1 MTWNK
6 HHLAPVVWLVRL
18 VRLVRLVCFV
28 CLVCPSLL
36 HCGVFVQQK
45 EYDTLAERT
54 AQMEKRA
61 AADRA
66 EMAALRADL
75 TASRERMENAL
86 RANAENGSEVFTS
99 KQRINEVA
107 GHLDEVAHGVEETKR
122 DLAASRTEL
131 STKLDEL
138 KKQIPAAVPPAPAV
152 PVPLAIPQDKAAH
165 LTALTEAKVKK
176 DYAAVRILGPE
187 YLNRYPRD
195 DSADLAL
202 FMVAESDRE
211 DSRPASALGHYNRL
225 LKLFPRSRLLDKA
238 LYGMGEAYL
247 TMHDCGNAKL
257 AYQSCETRFRRD
269 KIGQDAKAKLDLI
282 TKAPPGLCAPE

>member
-1 MTWNK
+1 MRNK
-6 HHLAPVVWLVRL
+6 HFFAIVA
-18 VRLVRLVCFV
+18 CSS
-28 CLVCPSLL
+28 SLL
-36 HCGVFVQQK
+36 HCGVFVMQK

-54 AQMEKRA
+54 AQMEKREA
-61 AADRA
+61 AAHA
-66 EMAALRADL
+66 EVTALRADL
-75 TASRERMENAL
+75 AASRERMENAL

-107 GHLDEVAHGVEETKR
+107 GRLDEVSHGVEETKR
-122 DLAASRTEL
+122 DLEASRTEL

-138 KKQIPAAVPPAPAV
+138 KKQIPPPLPPAPAA
-152 PVPLAIPQDKAAH
+152 PPPLAVPQDKAAH
-165 LTALTEAKVKK
+165 MTALTDAKVKK
-176 DYAAVRILGPE
+176 DYGAVRLLGPE
-187 YLNRYPRD
+187 YLNRYPHD

-202 FMVAESDRE
+202 FLVAEADRE

-225 LKLFPRSRLLDKA
+225 LKLFPRSRLLDKT

-257 AYQSCETRFRRD
+257 AYQSCETRFRKD